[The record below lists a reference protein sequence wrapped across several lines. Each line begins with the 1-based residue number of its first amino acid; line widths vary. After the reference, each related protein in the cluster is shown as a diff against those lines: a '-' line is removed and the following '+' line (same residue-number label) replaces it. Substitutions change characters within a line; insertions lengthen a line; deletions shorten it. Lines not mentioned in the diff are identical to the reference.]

1 MIVRYST
8 LTSINIVGC
17 CELGVTDGWDLN
29 IVPFINVVSSIHIL
43 T

>member
-8 LTSINIVGC
+8 LTSINIMGC
-17 CELGVTDGWDLN
+17 CELGVTDRWDLN
-29 IVPFINVVSSIHIL
+29 IVPVINVVYSSHIL